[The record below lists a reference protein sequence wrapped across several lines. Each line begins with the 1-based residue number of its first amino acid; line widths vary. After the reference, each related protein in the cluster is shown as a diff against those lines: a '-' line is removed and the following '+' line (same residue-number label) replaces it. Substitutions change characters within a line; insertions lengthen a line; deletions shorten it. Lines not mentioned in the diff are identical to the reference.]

1 MTFLTETEPPRGIAI
16 PVLDGIR
23 RIVAR
28 NRGPMTYHGTN
39 TYLIDAPGGVAVLD
53 PGPLDEEHALE
64 VRDAAGAP
72 ITHILITHAHHDHI
86 GNAAALQALTGAP
99 VYAYPKNA
107 VGIVPD
113 VPLHNGD
120 EIIGMTCLHTPGHAP
135 DHLCFLRPDGI
146 VFSGDHVMSWRST
159 VVSPPHGSMAA
170 YMNSI
175 RLLLDRGGV
184 LYLPGHGPPLPDPMK
199 AVRKLYTRRSERERE
214 VVAALAQ
221 TPRSVADMADEL
233 YGNISEALR
242 PAAERNLTAHL
253 IKLAQDGLAIEDD
266 GLWRSA

>member
-1 MTFLTETEPPRGIAI
+1 MTFLTEPEPPRGIAI

-120 EIIGMTCLHTPGHAP
+120 AILGMTCLHTPGHAP

-170 YMNSI
+170 YMNTSGCCSTAAGCSI
-175 RLLLDRGGV
+175 C
-184 LYLPGHGPPLPDPMK
+184 P
-199 AVRKLYTRRSERERE
+199 ATARRCP
-214 VVAALAQ
+214 
-221 TPRSVADMADEL
+221 TP
-233 YGNISEALR
+233 
-242 PAAERNLTAHL
+242 
-253 IKLAQDGLAIEDD
+253 
-266 GLWRSA
+266 